1 MLMLKS
7 QYNIGPAIE
16 ATQSTKGEL
25 NMKKRISLIL
35 ILMLVLMM
43 SLTGCAA
50 EKDKLLGTWK
60 GSFDLSD
67 AINTEITAQ
76 DEELGKYL
84 TLEGF
89 TIEITVTFNK
99 DDTYSMSADNS
110 QADVL
115 MESLLTQMEE
125 GLKLYF
131 EDMLKAEGI
140 NMSIDEFLAA
150 MGISISDLLKESLP
164 DNLMTEMLTELERS
178 GKFAVDDGKI
188 FLSESLDSEV
198 DKSIYE
204 IYTIE
209 GNTLTIDAGTALSE
223 DELNIYPMVFQ
234 KVK

>member
-1 MLMLKS
+1 
-7 QYNIGPAIE
+7 
-16 ATQSTKGEL
+16 
-25 NMKKRISLIL
+25 
-35 ILMLVLMM
+35 
-43 SLTGCAA
+43 
-50 EKDKLLGTWK
+50 
-60 GSFDLSD
+60 
-67 AINTEITAQ
+67 
-76 DEELGKYL
+76 
-84 TLEGF
+84 
-89 TIEITVTFNK
+89 
-99 DDTYSMSADNS
+99 MSADNS